1 MFRTILKWTG
11 LILLLLI
18 LGVSIGTVSRQHLTY
33 DAPYPEIKASTDPA
47 IIEKGK
53 HITLVTKGCVHCHS
67 PNNNVNLL
75 LQKGEVP
82 SLAGAKKVET
92 PFGTFYTPNITP
104 DAKTGIGSMTDAEL
118 ARVLRYG
125 IKSNGE
131 AVLPFMQG
139 QDMSDEDMT
148 AVISYLRSLKPVEN
162 KVPENEFNFVGMF
175 AKAFVLKPSVPESA
189 VSVTKNEKAK
199 LSKQE

>member
-1 MFRTILKWTG
+1 MLRKIIKWTG
-11 LILLLLI
+11 VSALILI
-18 LGVSIGTVSRQHLTY
+18 VGVSVTIMFRQHLTY
-33 DAPYPEIKASTDPA
+33 DAPYPNIQASTDIA

-67 PNNNVNLL
+67 PINNVDSLL
-75 LQKGEVP
+75 KMGEEP
-82 SLAGAKKVET
+82 SLAGAKRVET
-92 PFGTFYTPNITP
+92 PFGTFFTPNITP
-104 DAKTGIGSMTDAEL
+104 DATTGIGNMTDAEI
-118 ARVLRYG
+118 ARLLRYG

-162 KVPENEFNFVGMF
+162 KVPENEFSLIGRF
-175 AKAFVLKPSVPESA
+175 AKAFVLRPSIPENAES
-189 VSVTKNEKAK
+189 VSEN
-199 LSKQE
+199 